1 MVSPVF
7 PWYSIANF
15 LAGYD
20 MNILT
25 RSANVIAAAVNRILV
40 RTKLLPESPVAQ
52 FDLDPSVPTFYVTR
66 LNSKA
71 DLAALAAVCKQ
82 LGLPDPREQQTLS
95 GKQIDRFIPLAN
107 PTPLFGDK
115 ARPSDALEIGK
126 QIFDAFSLSPE
137 QRAQVVPVT
146 ILWGRNPGKEKP
158 GIGTL
163 FSHSMTPSWL
173 RKFFV
178 LLFSGRDNLVRF
190 SQPIELN
197 QLMTDKSDVDELP
210 HKLLRVA
217 RVHFKRQKLAATGPK
232 LPSREA
238 LFSGLL
244 ASPNIKKAI
253 SDEAKAKGLSHQEAK
268 LKAKELLE
276 EIAANYSDAMIR
288 VGDRILTWLWNKLY
302 NGIKVR
308 YAERVHELTNKG
320 HEIIYV
326 PCHRSHMD
334 YLLLTYVI
342 YHQGLVPPHIAAGVN
357 LNFFPAGGIFR
368 RSGAFFIRRSF
379 AGNKLYSAIFKEYL
393 SQLFM
398 KGYSVKFYTE
408 GGRSRTG
415 RLLPP
420 KTGML
425 AMTMQ
430 AMLRGIERPIS
441 IVPVYIGY
449 EHVMEINTYLKELAG
464 NDKRNE
470 SIFAVFKAIK
480 NLKNYGRG
488 YLNFGEPIALQQ
500 YLNEHQPDW
509 RTHIGDD
516 SVKPQWLNT
525 QVANVAQKIMTNIN
539 SAAALNAVNLL
550 ATILLSRD
558 HFALSKPKLLKQ
570 LDFYLALQQQAKY
583 NDQVTL
589 PSDDTQSLLEHA
601 LKLNKF
607 DVLTD
612 DMGEIISIREQ
623 ERTLFNYYRN
633 NIIHLFAVPSIL
645 AQLIYQKTQV
655 SIKSAANTV
664 NVLYPLFA
672 KEWFLTALS
681 EKYITSILNCFEQQ
695 KLISLD
701 NGTIMITANKQA
713 QAQLEMLGN
722 VMHLTL
728 ERYAITTT
736 QIINSDAIKRQQL
749 EADCEVLAKRLGT
762 LHGIKSPEFFDQKV
776 LTNLI
781 SGLEEQNYISIC
793 EQNTIHAEKAIANL
807 QSKLTELL
815 PASIWQ
821 SIHEYSS

>member
-52 FDLDPSVPTFYVTR
+52 FELDPSVPTFYVTR

-115 ARPSDALEIGK
+115 AKPSDALEIGK

-197 QLMTDKSDVDELP
+197 QLMTDKADVDELP

-244 ASPNIKKAI
+244 ASPSIKKAI
-253 SDEAKAKGLSHQEAK
+253 ADEAKAKGLSHQEAK

-302 NGIKVR
+302 NGIEVK
-308 YAERVHELTNKG
+308 YAERIHELTNKG

-464 NDKRNE
+464 NDKKNE

-509 RTHIGDD
+509 RAHIGDD
-516 SVKPQWLNT
+516 SAKPQWLNT
-525 QVANVAQKIMTNIN
+525 QVANVAQDIMTNIN

-558 HFALSKPKLLKQ
+558 QFALSKPKLLKQ

-589 PSDDTQSLLEHA
+589 PSDGAQSLLEHA

-612 DMGEIISIREQ
+612 EMGEIISIKEK

-645 AQLIYQKTQV
+645 AQLIYQQTEV
-655 SIKSAANTV
+655 SIESANKTV
-664 NVLYPLFA
+664 NALYPLFA
-672 KEWFLTALS
+672 KEWFLTTLS
-681 EKYITSILNCFEQQ
+681 EDYIANILNSFEQQ
-695 KLISLD
+695 KLISTN
-701 NGTIMITANKQA
+701 NGIIKITADKQA

-749 EADCEVLAKRLGT
+749 ESDCEVLAKRLGT
-762 LHGIKSPEFFDQKV
+762 LHGIKSPEFFDKKV

-781 SGLEEQNYISIC
+781 SGLKEQNYISIC
-793 EQNTIHAEKAIANL
+793 EQNTIHAQEAIADL
-807 QSKLTELL
+807 QSQLTELL

-821 SIHEYSS
+821 SIHEHSS

>member
-1 MVSPVF
+1 
-7 PWYSIANF
+7 
-15 LAGYD
+15 
-20 MNILT
+20 
-25 RSANVIAAAVNRILV
+25 
-40 RTKLLPESPVAQ
+40 
-52 FDLDPSVPTFYVTR
+52 
-66 LNSKA
+66 
-71 DLAALAAVCKQ
+71 
-82 LGLPDPREQQTLS
+82 
-95 GKQIDRFIPLAN
+95 
-107 PTPLFGDK
+107 
-115 ARPSDALEIGK
+115 
-126 QIFDAFSLSPE
+126 
-137 QRAQVVPVT
+137 
-146 ILWGRNPGKEKP
+146 
-158 GIGTL
+158 
-163 FSHSMTPSWL
+163 
-173 RKFFV
+173 
-178 LLFSGRDNLVRF
+178 
-190 SQPIELN
+190 
-197 QLMTDKSDVDELP
+197 
-210 HKLLRVA
+210 
-217 RVHFKRQKLAATGPK
+217 
-232 LPSREA
+232 
-238 LFSGLL
+238 
-244 ASPNIKKAI
+244 
-253 SDEAKAKGLSHQEAK
+253 
-268 LKAKELLE
+268 
-276 EIAANYSDAMIR
+276 
-288 VGDRILTWLWNKLY
+288 
-302 NGIKVR
+302 
-308 YAERVHELTNKG
+308 
-320 HEIIYV
+320 EIIYV

-464 NDKRNE
+464 NNKKNE

-509 RTHIGDD
+509 RAYIGDD
-516 SVKPQWLNT
+516 SAKPQWLNT
-525 QVANVAQKIMTNIN
+525 QVANVAQDIMTNIN

-558 HFALSKPKLLKQ
+558 QFALSKPKLLKQ

-589 PSDDTQSLLEHA
+589 PSDDAQSLLEHA

-612 DMGEIISIREQ
+612 EMGEIISIKEK

-645 AQLIYQKTQV
+645 AQLIYQKTEV
-655 SIKSAANTV
+655 SIESANKTV
-664 NVLYPLFA
+664 SALYPLFA
-672 KEWFLTALS
+672 KEWFLTTLT
-681 EKYITSILNCFEQQ
+681 EDYIANILNSFEEQ
-695 KLISLD
+695 KLISTD
-701 NGTIMITANKQA
+701 NGIIKITANKQA

-762 LHGIKSPEFFDQKV
+762 LHGIKSPEFFDKKV

-781 SGLEEQNYISIC
+781 SGLKEQNYISIC
-793 EQNTIHAEKAIANL
+793 EQNTIHAQEAISDL
-807 QSKLTELL
+807 QSQLTELL

-821 SIHEYSS
+821 SIHEHSS

>member
-25 RSANVIAAAVNRILV
+25 RSTNVIAAAVNRILV
-40 RTKLLPESPVAQ
+40 RTKLLPDSPVEQ
-52 FDLDPSVPTFYVTR
+52 FELDPSVPTFYVTR

-82 LGLPDPREQQTLS
+82 LGLPDPREQQSLS

-107 PTPLFGDK
+107 PTPLFGDRAK
-115 ARPSDALEIGK
+115 PSDALELGK
-126 QIFDAFSLSPE
+126 QIFDAFSFSPE

-158 GIGTL
+158 GLGTL

-190 SQPIELN
+190 SHPIELN
-197 QLMTDKSDVDELP
+197 QLMTDKADVDELP

-244 ASPNIKKAI
+244 ASPGIKNAI
-253 SDEAKAKGLSHQEAK
+253 ADEAKAKGLSHEEAK

-302 NGIKVR
+302 NGIEVK

-464 NDKRNE
+464 NDKKNE

-488 YLNFGEPIALQQ
+488 YLNFGEPIPLQQ

-509 RTHIGDD
+509 RAHIGDD
-516 SVKPQWLNT
+516 SAKPQWLNT
-525 QVANVAQKIMTNIN
+525 QVANVAQDIMININ

-550 ATILLSRD
+550 ATILLSRNQ
-558 HFALSKPKLLKQ
+558 FALSKPKLLKQ

-589 PSDDTQSLLEHA
+589 PSDDAQSLLEHA

-612 DMGEIISIREQ
+612 EMGEIISIKEK

-645 AQLIYQKTQV
+645 AQLIYQKTEV
-655 SIKSAANTV
+655 SIETANKTV
-664 NVLYPLFA
+664 NALYPLFA
-672 KEWFLTALS
+672 KEWFLTTLS
-681 EKYITSILNCFEQQ
+681 EDYLANILNSFEQQ
-695 KLISLD
+695 KLISID
-701 NGTIMITANKQA
+701 NCIIKLIANKQA

-762 LHGIKSPEFFDQKV
+762 LHGIKSPEFFDKKV

-781 SGLEEQNYISIC
+781 SGLKEQNYISIC
-793 EQNTIHAEKAIANL
+793 EQNTIHAQEAIANL
-807 QSKLTELL
+807 QSHLTELL

-821 SIHEYSS
+821 SIHEHSS

>member
-1 MVSPVF
+1 
-7 PWYSIANF
+7 
-15 LAGYD
+15 

-52 FDLDPSVPTFYVTR
+52 FELDPSVPTFYVTR

-115 ARPSDALEIGK
+115 AKPSDALEIGK

-197 QLMTDKSDVDELP
+197 QLMTDKADVDELP

-244 ASPNIKKAI
+244 ASPSIKKAI
-253 SDEAKAKGLSHQEAK
+253 ADEAKAKGLSHQEAK
-268 LKAKELLE
+268 LEAKELLE

-302 NGIKVR
+302 NGIEVK

-464 NDKRNE
+464 NDKKNE

-509 RTHIGDD
+509 RAHIGDD
-516 SVKPQWLNT
+516 SAKPQWLNT
-525 QVANVAQKIMTNIN
+525 QVANVAQDIMTNIN

-558 HFALSKPKLLKQ
+558 QFALSKPKLLKQ

-589 PSDDTQSLLEHA
+589 PSDDAQSLLEHA

-612 DMGEIISIREQ
+612 EMGEIISIKEK

-645 AQLIYQKTQV
+645 AQLIYQKTEV
-655 SIKSAANTV
+655 SIKSANKTV
-664 NVLYPLFA
+664 NSLYPLFA
-672 KEWFLTALS
+672 KEWFLTTLS
-681 EKYITSILNCFEQQ
+681 EDYIANIINSFEQQ
-695 KLISLD
+695 KLISTD
-701 NGTIMITANKQA
+701 NGIIKITADKQA

-749 EADCEVLAKRLGT
+749 ESDCEVLAKRLGT
-762 LHGIKSPEFFDQKV
+762 LHGIKSPEFFDKKV

-781 SGLEEQNYISIC
+781 SGLKEQNYISIC
-793 EQNTIHAEKAIANL
+793 EQNTIHSQEAIADL
-807 QSKLTELL
+807 QSQLTELL

-821 SIHEYSS
+821 SIHEHSG